1 MIRLFFTLFVIIY
14 ISAFLSVVIKQTIG
28 NTIPMTYVILSL
40 ILFALSPMMKISYF
54 KYVVLLDLVFIT
66 VYFILKRKELELSK
80 YCLKPSLFI
89 YIIFFIYLYFVLNN
103 VQLSNIDDIGYW
115 GTRILDINR
124 TDALYTHEYTV
135 FQNFT
140 YPPFTAL
147 LSMVFIKLLGVFNQS
162 FMLLAQASFS
172 FSLFL
177 SLFDRYELK
186 AKKAI
191 KIVFIFLII
200 LITTLMIQNNNSF
213 CDQAFIYNSLYV
225 DWILGLLL
233 AKTLSKIYVL
243 NDEKSVDLFE
253 IGLYE
258 TALILTKPTGLAMI
272 LIVFVA
278 VYAFFAVKNNSF
290 VPSTN
295 VLSKYL
301 CYVVGMPVI
310 FYVFWKIYFGICA
323 ENKSLLNSKIIIIM
337 LVAIIV
343 LFVLMLIVL
352 KSLFEKYKDKINYKI
367 LIIIVLVL
375 PIIPFLLCLL
385 LKNCAVYDNYFGSI
399 TIRFIIACFTSPI
412 ITKVVNLSY
421 YLITTI
427 VTVALFIVIK
437 IRNKGNSF
445 YAIPVLYYLGSIGYA
460 LMILLSYLFVF
471 GYEGYTL
478 VVFGRYMQTYTYA
491 GICLLILVLLNEELN
506 NKSLILCLI
515 VSCLFIE
522 RESLKTIIY
531 NKNWTNYRN
540 KNQIAEIDNYFE
552 YEYNYENMVVFA
564 QNDMRDLSLIGYL
577 ADEKKVNISY
587 CQGLIE
593 DDYERFMEA
602 VENNEYVFVAN
613 RDKILEKFWK
623 RISDV
628 EPYNMTLYKVIHN
641 DAGYS
646 VEMVKSWD
654 DVK

>member
-14 ISAFLSVVIKQTIG
+14 ISAFLSVATKQTIG
-28 NTIPMTYVILSL
+28 NTIPMTYMILSL
-40 ILFALSPMMKISYF
+40 ILFVLSPVMKISYF
-54 KYVVLLDLVFIT
+54 KYVVLIIIGLVTF
-66 VYFILKRKELELSK
+66 YFIKERKKLNFIK

-89 YIIFFIYLYFVLNN
+89 YTAFFIYLYFVLSN

-147 LSMVFIKLLGVFNQS
+147 LSMVFIKLFGVFNQS

-177 SLFDRYELK
+177 SLFDKYELK
-186 AKKAI
+186 AKKVI
-191 KIVFIFLII
+191 KIVFVLLIV
-200 LITTLMIQNNNSF
+200 LLTTLMIQNNNSF

-233 AKTLSKIYVL
+233 AKSLSKIYVL
-243 NDEKSVDLFE
+243 NDEKSIDLFE

-258 TALILTKPTGLAMI
+258 TALVLTKPTGLAMI

-278 VYAFFAVKNNSF
+278 VYAFFAVKNNSL
-290 VPSTN
+290 VPSIN
-295 VLSKYL
+295 VLRKYL
-301 CYVVGMPVI
+301 CYVVGMPVV
-310 FYVFWKIYFGICA
+310 FYIFWKIYFSIYA
-323 ENKSLLNSKIIIIM
+323 ENKSLLNSKITIM

-343 LFVLMLIVL
+343 LFVLMLIIL
-352 KSLFEKYKDKINYKI
+352 KSLFEKYKDQISYKK
-367 LIIIVLVL
+367 LMIVVFVM

-385 LKNCAVYDNYFGSI
+385 LKNYAVYDNYFGSI
-399 TIRFIIACFTSPI
+399 TIRFIIACFTSSI

-421 YLITTI
+421 YVITTI
-427 VTVALFIVIK
+427 VTIALFIVIK
-437 IRNKGNSF
+437 IRNKGNNF

-478 VVFGRYMQTYTYA
+478 VVFGRYMQTYTYT

-506 NKSLILCLI
+506 NKSLTLCLV

-540 KNQIAEIDNYFE
+540 ENQIAEIDNYFE
-552 YEYNYENMVVFA
+552 YEYNYETMVVFA

-587 CQGLIE
+587 CQGLSE
-593 DDYERFMEA
+593 DDYERFMNA
-602 VENNEYVFVAN
+602 VDNNEYIFVAN
-613 RDKILEKFWK
+613 RDEILEKFWK
-623 RISDV
+623 KLSNV

-641 DAGYS
+641 DTGYS
-646 VEMVKSWD
+646 VELVKSWD

>member
-14 ISAFLSVVIKQTIG
+14 ISVFLSIATKQTIG
-28 NTIPMTYVILSL
+28 NTIPMTYVVLSL
-40 ILFALSPMMKISYF
+40 ILFVLSPVMKISFF
-54 KYVVLLDLVFIT
+54 KYVVLLIIGLVTI
-66 VYFILKRKELELSK
+66 YLLIKRKELEFYK
-80 YCLKPSLFI
+80 YCIKPSLI
-89 YIIFFIYLYFVLNN
+89 VYALFFIYLYFVLSN

-147 LSMVFIKLLGVFNQS
+147 ISMVFIKMFGVFDQS

-177 SLFDRYELK
+177 SLFDKYELK
-186 AKKAI
+186 TKNII
-191 KIVFIFLII
+191 KIIIVFLIV
-200 LITTLMIQNNNSF
+200 LLTTLMIQNNNSF
-213 CDQAFIYNSLYV
+213 CDPAFIYNSLYV

-243 NDEKSVDLFE
+243 NDERSADLIE

-258 TALILTKPTGLAMI
+258 TALVLTKPTGLAMI

-278 VYAFFAVKNNSF
+278 VYAFFAVKNNSL
-290 VPSTN
+290 VPS
-295 VLSKYL
+295 KGYL
-301 CYVVGMPVI
+301 CYVVGMPVV
-310 FYVFWKIYFGICA
+310 FYVFWKIYFGIYA
-323 ENKSLLNSKIIIIM
+323 ENKSLLNSKIIIM
-337 LVAIIV
+337 LAAIVV
-343 LFVLMLIVL
+343 LFALLLIIL
-352 KSLFEKYKDKINYKI
+352 KSLFEKYKDKINYKVLMVII
-367 LIIIVLVL
+367 LLL
-375 PIIPFLLCLL
+375 PIIPYLFCLL
-385 LKNCAVYDNYFGSI
+385 LKNSVAYDNYFGSI
-399 TIRFIIACFTSPI
+399 TIRFIITCFTTPI

-421 YLITTI
+421 YIITTI
-427 VTVALFIVIK
+427 ITISLFILLK
-437 IRNKGNSF
+437 NRNKHNSF

-491 GICLLILVLLNEELN
+491 GICLFILVLLSEELN
-506 NKSLILCLI
+506 NKSLLLCLA
-515 VSCLFIE
+515 VSSLFIE
-522 RESLKTIIY
+522 RGSLNTIVY
-531 NKNWTNYRN
+531 NKNWKNYRN
-540 KNQIAEIDNYFE
+540 ENQIAEIDSYFE
-552 YEYNYENMVVFA
+552 YEYNYETMVVFA

-587 CQGLIE
+587 CQGLSE
-593 DDYERFMEA
+593 NDFNRFIKA
-602 VENNEYVFVAN
+602 VEENEYILVAN

-623 RISDV
+623 EISNN
-628 EPYNMTLYKVIHN
+628 EPYNMTLYKVIRSG
-641 DAGYS
+641 AGYT
-646 VEMVKSWD
+646 VELVKSWD

>member
-14 ISAFLSVVIKQTIG
+14 ISVFLSIATKQTIG
-28 NTIPMTYVILSL
+28 NTIPMTYVVLSL
-40 ILFALSPMMKISYF
+40 TLFVLSPVMKISYF
-54 KYVVLLDLVFIT
+54 KYVVLLIMGLVTICLL
-66 VYFILKRKELELSK
+66 IKRKELDFNK
-80 YCLKPSLFI
+80 YCLKPSLFV
-89 YIIFFIYLYFVLNN
+89 YVIFFIYLYFVLRN

-147 LSMVFIKLLGVFNQS
+147 ISMVFIKLFGVFDQS

-177 SLFDRYELK
+177 SLFDKYELK
-186 AKKAI
+186 IETFI
-191 KIVFIFLII
+191 KNIIVLLIVI
-200 LITTLMIQNNNSF
+200 LTTLMIQNNNSF
-213 CDQAFIYNSLYV
+213 CDEAFIYNSLYV

-233 AKTLSKIYVL
+233 AKALSKIYVL
-243 NDEKSVDLFE
+243 NDERSVDLIE

-258 TALILTKPTGLAMI
+258 TALVLTKPTGLALI

-290 VPSTN
+290 VPSK
-295 VLSKYL
+295 KYL
-301 CYVVGMPVI
+301 YYVVGVPVV
-310 FYVFWKIYFGICA
+310 FYVFWKIYFGIYA
-323 ENKSLLNSKIIIIM
+323 ENKSLLNSKIIIV
-337 LVAIIV
+337 LAAIVV
-343 LFVLMLIVL
+343 LFALLLIIL

-367 LIIIVLVL
+367 LMIVVLAL

-385 LKNCAVYDNYFGSI
+385 LKNSAVYNNYFGSI
-399 TIRFIIACFTSPI
+399 TIRFIITCFTSPI
-412 ITKVVNLSY
+412 ITKIVNLSY
-421 YLITTI
+421 YTITIIITI
-427 VTVALFIVIK
+427 ALFIVLK
-437 IRNKGNSF
+437 IRNKDDKF

-491 GICLLILVLLNEELN
+491 GICLFILILLSEELN
-506 NKSLILCLI
+506 NKSLLLCL
-515 VSCLFIE
+515 VASSLFIE
-522 RESLKTIIY
+522 RESLKTIAY
-531 NKNWTNYRN
+531 NKDWANYRN
-540 KNQIAEIDNYFE
+540 ENQITEIDNYFE
-552 YEYNYENMVVFA
+552 YEYNYETMVVFA

-577 ADEKKVNISY
+577 VDEKKVNISY
-587 CQGLIE
+587 CQGLGE
-593 DDYERFMEA
+593 NDFDRFVKA
-602 VENNEYVFVAN
+602 VEENEYILVAN

-623 RISDV
+623 EISNN
-628 EPYNMTLYKVIHN
+628 EPYNMTLYKVIHS
-641 DAGYS
+641 DVGYS
-646 VEMVKSWD
+646 VELVKSWD